1 MSLTKDT
8 FCSFCGV
15 AYPKDAPHPKT
26 CEGCKVTVWSNPVP
40 VALVLQ
46 PISVEGRSGL
56 LVIRRGIEPKK
67 GTLAVV
73 GGFLEDHEDVEHG
86 GAREMR
92 EETGVEIDPST
103 LRPFWFVS
111 TRPKPNRV
119 LLFLRGEPRDAATLG
134 PAVLDHETLERG
146 VVFGPDGIE
155 TLFGFDLHVEAVKR
169 FFAETGIEG
178 PADYRTI

>member
-1 MSLTKDT
+1 MALSKDS
-8 FCSFCGV
+8 FCSFCGA

-26 CEGCKVTVWSNPVP
+26 CAGCNVTVWSNPVP

-46 PISVEGRSGL
+46 PISVEDRSGV

-119 LLFLRGEPRDAATLG
+119 LLFLRGETRDAKTLG

-146 VVFGPDGIE
+146 VVFGPEGLE
-155 TLFGFDLHVEAVKR
+155 ALFGFDLHVEALR
-169 FFAETGIEG
+169 RYFAEVGIAG
-178 PADYRTI
+178 PADYRTL

>member
-1 MSLTKDT
+1 MALSKDS

-15 AYPKDAPHPKT
+15 AYPKDARHPKT
-26 CEGCKVTVWSNPVP
+26 CAGCNITVWSNPVP

-46 PISVEGRSGL
+46 PVSVDGRSGV

-73 GGFLEDHEDVEHG
+73 GGFLEAHEDVEHG

-92 EETGVEIDPST
+92 EETGVEIEPST

-111 TRPKPNRV
+111 TRPTPNRV
-119 LLFLRGEPRDAATLG
+119 LLFLRGESRDGKTLG
-134 PAVLDHETLERG
+134 PAALDHETLERG
-146 VVFGPDGIE
+146 VVFGPDGLEAI
-155 TLFGFDLHVEAVKR
+155 FGFDLHVEALR
-169 FFAETGIEG
+169 RYFAEVGIEG